1 VLLACVAGNQHT
13 IGLRMVADAFQLA
26 GWDTQYLGA
35 NVPTAALVQ
44 QVVQYQPDLIGLGL
58 SFGQQL
64 VVVKDVIAQ
73 LSARLGPSRPPVI
86 VGGLAVNQFDR
97 IADIVG
103 ADGSGRDAQT
113 AVAQATR
120 LLNHRDDECRGLLAS

>member
-1 VLLACVAGNQHT
+1 
-13 IGLRMVADAFQLA
+13 
-26 GWDTQYLGA
+26 
-35 NVPTAALVQ
+35 LVQ
-44 QVVQYQPDLIGLGL
+44 QIVHYKPDLIGLGL

-64 VVVKDVIAQ
+64 MVVKDVIAQ

-86 VGGLAVNQFDR
+86 VGGLAINQFDR

-113 AVAQATR
+113 AVAQASL
-120 LLNHRDDECRGLLAS
+120 LLNHKGDNCRGLLAS